1 MKPFSWERLPD
12 VGPRNRRDFLRGIS
26 GMLGATALTELFATR
41 PGKAAEVGER
51 IPGLPGLPHFAPQA
65 KRVIFLFMSGGVS
78 QFETFDHKPVL
89 NQRQG
94 EELPGSY
101 RQRGLLGMSNTQ
113 ASFPLVGSFAGF
125 KQRGASGQWVSDLLP
140 GISSVIDDLCV
151 IRTVHTDAV
160 NHDPAMSF
168 MQSGAQ
174 LPGRPS
180 FGSWLS
186 YGLGSENADLPA
198 FIVMISRR
206 GVDQPLSS
214 RLWDN
219 GFLPSR
225 HQGTQFRSSR
235 DPVLFLGRPGG
246 IDRDVDRSSL
256 DTLGDLH
263 RLEMARRGEPDL
275 SSRISQYEM
284 AFRMQMSVPEATAV
298 DSEPA
303 SVKALYGPEVDK
315 PGSFARNCLIARRLA
330 ERGVR
335 FVQLYHPGW
344 DHHGNLPTE
353 MGSLTREIDG
363 PCSALIADLKN
374 RDLLKDTL
382 VIWGTEFGRTCYSQ
396 GSILKEE
403 KGVNYGREHH
413 KNCCVFWLAGGG
425 VKPGYSHGQ
434 TCDLGFDIANDPVH
448 VNDLHATLLHL
459 MGIDHRRFTYP
470 FKGRNFRLTDV
481 GGEVVKPILA

>member
-1 MKPFSWERLPD
+1 MNPFSWERLPGA
-12 VGPRNRRDFLRGIS
+12 GPRNRRDFLRGIS
-26 GMLGATALTELFATR
+26 GMLGATALTELCATR
-41 PGKAAEVGER
+41 SGKAAEALEG
-51 IPGLPGLPHFAPQA
+51 IPGLPGLPHFAPLA

-113 ASFPLVGSFAGF
+113 ALFPLVGSFAGF

-256 DTLGDLH
+256 DTLGALH
-263 RLEMARRGEPDL
+263 RLEMANRGEPDL

-284 AFRMQMSVPEATAV
+284 AFRMQMSVPEATSV
-298 DSEPA
+298 ESEPA
-303 SVKALYGPEVDK
+303 SVKALYGPEVEK

-382 VIWGTEFGRTCYSQ
+382 VVWGTEFGRTCYSQ

-403 KGVNYGREHH
+403 KGINYGREHH

-425 VKPGYSHGQ
+425 VKPGYSHGE
-434 TCDLGFDIANDPVH
+434 TCDLGFDIANAPVH

-459 MGIDHRRFTYP
+459 MGIDHRRFTFP